1 MSEPIF
7 EPNFLWL
14 QSQMPLNAFRIKL
27 FSKINRSEWDPKS
40 DLLTKTQRP
49 CMICPPPFSHS
60 IFIPAWLW
68 PLWHSSELSNLLG
81 FTHLKPVYVFY
92 FLCSFM
98 AGHYPSLGFQEDL
111 PDHLKVA
118 FSLLL
123 SLSPLFVSF
132 IASPQFVII
141 LYTCVHYVSFPKC
154 KSTRQRHACLAYCG
168 IQSI

>member
-1 MSEPIF
+1 MLSELSYSVKLIDQN
-7 EPNFLWL
+7 ET
-14 QSQMPLNAFRIKL
+14 LNLTSWPRPRGHVWCAP
-27 FSKINRSEWDPKS
+27 S
-40 DLLTKTQRP
+40 LLSLHFFFP
-49 CMICPPPFSHS
+49 V
-60 IFIPAWLW
+60 WLW

-98 AGHYPSLGFQEDL
+98 AGHFPSLGFQKDL
-111 PDHLKVA
+111 TDHLKVA
-118 FSLLL
+118 FSSLF

-141 LYTCVHYVSFPKC
+141 LYTCFHYVSFPKC
-154 KSTRQRHACLAYCG
+154 KSTGQRYACLAYCG